1 MQIHVARPPE
11 QFGVFSPEEVAE
23 GLRTG
28 RFLPSDHG
36 WREGMAAWSPLS
48 QWPEFAAFAIP
59 DAPSDAS
66 LPPSTEPTPSWERGA
81 SLGNL
86 FATIREVA
94 TEPVRTFDQLR
105 PEGSM
110 TRPLVFNYVTALP
123 GFLLLFVIY
132 AALFSAMGSGFLEN
146 FGAGA
151 ANPFAKLSVGAAVA
165 ILGGGLFCLYLLLP
179 VGQFVGSAILHVLLL
194 PWGPKGGYAGS
205 YRANSYVNGAFF
217 PLTCIPCVNYV
228 AMPWQ
233 VVVNVIALSRV
244 HKIEWWKVLLS
255 VVVIPGCLCCSA
267 YLLFFMKLAKLG
279 RGF

>member
-11 QFGVFSPEEVAE
+11 QFGAFSQEEVAE

-28 RFLPSDHG
+28 RFLPTDHG
-36 WREGMAAWSPLS
+36 WREGMSAWSPLS
-48 QWPEFAAFAIP
+48 QWAEFAAYAVP
-59 DAPSDAS
+59 AAPGEASQSAS
-66 LPPSTEPTPSWERGA
+66 LEPMPSWERGA
-81 SLGNL
+81 SLRNL

-94 TEPVRTFDQLR
+94 TDPVRTFDRLR

-110 TRPLVFNYVTALP
+110 SSPLIFNYVTALP

-132 AALFSAMGSGFLEN
+132 AALFTALGSGFLDK

-151 ANPFAKLSVGAAVA
+151 ENPLAKLGAGAAVA
-165 ILGGGLFCLYLLLP
+165 ILGGGLFCLYLLMP
-179 VGQFVGSAILHVLLL
+179 VGQYLGSALLHVLLL
-194 PWGPKGGYAGS
+194 PWGPKGGYVGS

-233 VVVNVIALSRV
+233 LVVNVIALSRV
-244 HKIEWWKVLLS
+244 HKIEWWKVTLS

-267 YLLFFMKLAKLG
+267 YVLFFLKLAKLG